1 MTLRI
6 SLKILPYSEYT
17 MNNIK
22 IKNDKILYV
31 IGLPGCGKTALS
43 KMLAKHLNY
52 DFYDM
57 DLIIEEKEKMKI
69 SEIFEKHGEKYF
81 REKESKLLENL
92 SKLNNVVISTG
103 GGIVLAKKNRS
114 VMKKNGKTIFINRT
128 PSIILKNIDVRE
140 RPLLAKDKNKL
151 IELSKEREA
160 LYRETADIIFNH
172 DTWEENIEDTFNIFY
187 DCIKN
192 KIL

>member
-92 SKLNNVVISTG
+92 SKLNNAVISTG

-114 VMKKNGKTIFINRT
+114 IMKKKGITIFINRT